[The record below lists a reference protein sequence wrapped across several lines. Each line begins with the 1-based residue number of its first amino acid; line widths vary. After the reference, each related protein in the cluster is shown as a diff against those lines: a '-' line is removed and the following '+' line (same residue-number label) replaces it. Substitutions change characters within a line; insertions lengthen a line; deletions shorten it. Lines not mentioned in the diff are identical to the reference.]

1 MLVRTVSSL
10 RAASPPEVLE
20 RVTRE
25 CAISTLPATFGSGE
39 AELVALA
46 CELKPLV
53 RQELTDDA
61 LEATRQRGLPGGVA
75 LTLGARA
82 GTRTRV
88 YLSRD
93 EARAREAIAAEAR
106 GDDERLGLL
115 LGYPPC
121 CVNAFDS
128 MPKFWVPA
136 LRVGRRRTN
145 LELARAAAKRS
156 STFHARLNSV
166 DLHLFHYVAWTPCS
180 YDCAPSLKYADAVAA
195 ELAKRP
201 RGWLG
206 PRERGGAEDF
216 VARADALL
224 AARRALWKDA
234 HVSFT
239 VNARNEVLDAW
250 PTSRDHPRRIVS
262 RDQLEREIALAAFLL
277 STSRTSDFL
286 VFPFTAAARPTT
298 P

>member
-1 MLVRTVSSL
+1 MTAVLVRTVSSL

-106 GDDERLGLL
+106 GD
-115 LGYPPC
+115 
-121 CVNAFDS
+121 
-128 MPKFWVPA
+128 
-136 LRVGRRRTN
+136 
-145 LELARAAAKRS
+145 
-156 STFHARLNSV
+156 
-166 DLHLFHYVAWTPCS
+166 
-180 YDCAPSLKYADAVAA
+180 
-195 ELAKRP
+195 
-201 RGWLG
+201 
-206 PRERGGAEDF
+206 
-216 VARADALL
+216 
-224 AARRALWKDA
+224 
-234 HVSFT
+234 
-239 VNARNEVLDAW
+239 
-250 PTSRDHPRRIVS
+250 PRRIVG